1 MRQWQV
7 IWAVAAVL
15 TGAGQAQTNAPSQPT
30 ARPVSAAAPMP
41 AGPGTVQGF
50 KVPEY
55 DANGQLVWQM
65 FGDRARLELVS
76 GKVEV
81 EQMKLELFRDG
92 RVDTTM
98 RSPTCLFD
106 RAAKTASS
114 NDPVEIVATNIMMTG
129 RGFEWSAAES
139 RMRIHNDVT
148 VTIFGR
154 KGIAITMPGGKRQP

>member
-7 IWAVAAVL
+7 ILAVVAILTWA
-15 TGAGQAQTNAPSQPT
+15 GHAQTNAPN
-30 ARPVSAAAPMP
+30 RPVVTLGPAATPTRP
-41 AGPGTVQGF
+41 NPGTVQGF
-50 KVPEY
+50 RVPEY

-92 RVDTTM
+92 RVDSTM

-114 NDPVEIVATNIMMTG
+114 RDPVEIVATNMVMTG
-129 RGFEWSAAES
+129 KGFDWSAADN

-148 VTIFGR
+148 VTIYGR
-154 KGIAITMPGGKRQP
+154 KGMAIMMPGGKRQP